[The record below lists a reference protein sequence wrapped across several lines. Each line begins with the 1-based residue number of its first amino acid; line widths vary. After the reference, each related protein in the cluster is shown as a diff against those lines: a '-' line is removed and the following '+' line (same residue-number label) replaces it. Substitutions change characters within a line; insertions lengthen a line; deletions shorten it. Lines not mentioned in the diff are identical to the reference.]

1 MVDEVPYNSV
11 FGAIEQGRHL
21 FHTTTTV
28 KKAVSGVF
36 IPEVEIGKG

>member
-11 FGAIEQGRHL
+11 FGVIEHGRYL
-21 FHTTTTV
+21 FYTTTTV

-36 IPEVEIGKG
+36 IPEIEIGKG